1 MIRFWNKRR
10 RTSIYAEL
18 GRLMAAAF
26 AAALACF
33 CLLGWGG
40 VQLIDEYL
48 AQSNY
53 LERED
58 DRRIQS
64 LQTYV
69 TEHGLSVRSADSLTA
84 WVRKQGLVAIQV
96 YRDGA
101 LVYDSNYPS
110 VDFSDQETEELYYAW
125 EQIYYVDFADGEA
138 EVVLHGYYYYQ
149 FYNYLTVGAL
159 LAAFLLFLTVVM
171 AGIRRTIRYI
181 RALSGE
187 IRILEGGNLE
197 YPITVRGRDELA
209 ELAESLEAM
218 RQSVREQAESERR
231 LTQANQRMVTE
242 MSHDLRTPLTSI
254 FIFTEIL
261 RHKCRDCAPQL
272 EEYVDKIDQKAR
284 RMKQLSDHLFEYALV
299 TSETQAPL
307 DPPTSFQ
314 AAFFDVFSETAAF
327 LQQQGFSVSLDLE
340 WKNRTVQVSDG
351 YIARIFDNLV
361 SNLLK
366 YAAPAFTISARTQY
380 GRAWAG
386 FVLENRTRDPGD
398 QVESTK
404 IGLHNISAMMQNMG
418 GRCDVE
424 QEVDRFRIAL
434 RFPCLPSYDTDRT
447 IPPSLDGGTERG
459 PDEKVQKGLDEAL
472 EE

>member
-1 MIRFWNKRR
+1 
-10 RTSIYAEL
+10 
-18 GRLMAAAF
+18 MAAAF

-242 MSHDLRTPLTSI
+242 MSHDLRTPLTTLLLY
-254 FIFTEIL
+254 TEIV
-261 RHKCRDCAPQL
+261 RDGRYDGQAQL
-272 EEYVDKIDQKAR
+272 QEYLAKIDTKAR
-284 RMKQLSDHLFEYALV
+284 QIKQMSDNLFEYALV
-299 TSETQAPL
+299 TRDAPADM
-307 DPPTSFQ
+307 DPP
-314 AAFFDVFSETAAF
+314 ARFSQIFEEPLADMAEQ
-327 LQQQGFSVSLDLE
+327 LQQHGFACALRLGGEDVVLTVRGQYVRRVLD
-340 WKNRTVQVSDG
+340 NIT
-351 YIARIFDNLV
+351 

-366 YAAPAFTISARTQY
+366 YA
-380 GRAWAG
+380 
-386 FVLENRTRDPGD
+386 DPS
-398 QVESTK
+398 QPV
-404 IGLHNISAMMQNMG
+404 
-418 GRCDVE
+418 
-424 QEVDRFRIAL
+424 EVDYVRDETRARLSFANQAL
-434 RFPCLPSYDTDRT
+434 PEAPGTDRT
-447 IPPSLDGGTERG
+447 RVGLESVQAMMARMQADVRVEREPG
-459 PDEKVQKGLDEAL
+459 HYRITLLFPITQE
-472 EE
+472 

>member
-1 MIRFWNKRR
+1 
-10 RTSIYAEL
+10 
-18 GRLMAAAF
+18 MAAAF

-58 DRRIQS
+58 GRRIQS

-261 RHKCRDCAPQL
+261 RHKCRDCAPQQ

-307 DPPTSFQ
+307 D
-314 AAFFDVFSETAAF
+314 
-327 LQQQGFSVSLDLE
+327 LD
-340 WKNRTVQVSDG
+340 WKTRTVQVSDG
-351 YIARIFDNLV
+351 YVARIFDNLV

-366 YAAPAFTISARTQY
+366 YADPAFSISARTQY

-424 QEVDRFRIAL
+424 QEGDRFRIAL
-434 RFPCLPSYDTDRT
+434 RFPCLPSHDTDRT
-447 IPPSLDGGTERG
+447 IPPSLEGGTEWG
-459 PDEKVQKGLDEAL
+459 PDEKVQKGLDKAL
-472 EE
+472 KE